1 MIDWLQRTELLT
13 GADNVQKLGQANI
26 LIVGMGG
33 VGSFAAEFLC
43 RAGVG
48 QMTIVDGDR
57 VDPSNKNRQIVALDS
72 TINLHK
78 ADVMAARMRDI
89 NSEIQLT
96 VIKEFLTPDL
106 MMSLVTTK
114 FDWVLDCIDSLQPKL
129 YFLGAAVTN
138 GVKVISSMGA
148 GGRIDP
154 QKVRIAPIFETDCC
168 RFAYKVRKGLRR
180 KGFAEANIMA
190 VYSEEL
196 VNRDSLQL
204 TDGSNFKRSYYG
216 TISYLPALFG
226 LNMASV
232 VIRDLMSCSALRS
245 SS

>member
-1 MIDWLQRTELLT
+1 MSDWLQRTELLI
-13 GADNVQKLGQANI
+13 GADGLDKLRRANV

-43 RAGVG
+43 RAGIG

-72 TINLHK
+72 TVDLHK
-78 ADVMAARMRDI
+78 ADVMTTRMRDI
-89 NSEIQLT
+89 NPEIQIT
-96 VIKEFLTPDL
+96 AIKEFLTPDL
-106 MMSLVTTK
+106 MMELVTTR

-129 YFLGAAVTN
+129 YFLGAAATN
-138 GVKVISSMGA
+138 GVKVVSSMGA

-168 RFAYKVRKGLRR
+168 RFAYKIRKGLRR
-180 KGFAEANIMA
+180 KGFGEANIIA

-226 LNMASV
+226 LNLASV
-232 VIRDLMSCSALRS
+232 VIRDLINP
-245 SS
+245 

>member
-1 MIDWLQRTELLT
+1 MTDWLQRTELLI
-13 GADNVQKLGQANI
+13 GDRGLAKLKQANV
-26 LIVGMGG
+26 LVVGMGG

-43 RAGVG
+43 RAGIG
-48 QMTIVDGDR
+48 RMTIVDGDR

-72 TINLHK
+72 TVNVHK
-78 ADVMAARMRDI
+78 ADVMAARMLDI
-89 NSEIQLT
+89 NPELQLT
-96 VIKEFLTPDL
+96 ARKEFLTPDL
-106 MMSLVTTK
+106 MMELVSAN

-138 GVKVISSMGA
+138 GVKVASSMGA
-148 GGRIDP
+148 GGRVDP

-180 KGFAEANIMA
+180 KGFANAQIMA

-216 TISYLPALFG
+216 TISYIPALFG
-226 LNMASV
+226 INMASI
-232 VIRDLMSCSALRS
+232 VIRDLIAEF
-245 SS
+245 

>member
-1 MIDWLQRTELLT
+1 MTDWLQRTELLIGT
-13 GADNVQKLGQANI
+13 DSINKLKCANVLV
-26 LIVGMGG
+26 VGMGG

-43 RAGVG
+43 RAGIG

-57 VDPSNKNRQIVALDS
+57 VDPSNKNRQLVALDS
-72 TINLHK
+72 TVDIHK
-78 ADVMAARMRDI
+78 ADVMAARMHDI
-89 NSEIQLT
+89 NSEMQLT

-106 MMSLVTTK
+106 MMELVTTK

-138 GVKVISSMGA
+138 GVKVASSMGA
-148 GGRIDP
+148 GGRVDP
-154 QKVRIAPIFETDCC
+154 QKVRIAPIFETDYC
-168 RFAYKVRKGLRR
+168 RFAHKIRKGLRR
-180 KGFAEANIMA
+180 KGFSDAQIVA

-226 LNMASV
+226 LNLASV
-232 VIRDLMSCSALRS
+232 VIRDLIKD
-245 SS
+245 

>member
-1 MIDWLQRTELLT
+1 MTDWLQRTELLI
-13 GADNVQKLGQANI
+13 GSDRLNHLKRANVLV
-26 LIVGMGG
+26 VGMGG

-43 RAGVG
+43 RAGIG
-48 QMTIVDGDR
+48 AMTIIDGDR

-72 TINLHK
+72 TFDMHK
-78 ADVMAARMRDI
+78 ADVMAARMHDI
-89 NSEIQLT
+89 NPDIQLT
-96 VIKEFLTPDL
+96 VNKEFLTPDL
-106 MMSLVTTK
+106 MLELVTPK

-138 GVKVISSMGA
+138 GVKVASSMGA
-148 GGRIDP
+148 GGRVDP

-180 KGFAEANIMA
+180 KGFADANIIA

-196 VNRDSLQL
+196 VNRESVQL

-226 LNMASV
+226 LNLASI
-232 VIRDLMSCSALRS
+232 VIRDLMENK
-245 SS
+245 

>member
-1 MIDWLQRTELLT
+1 MTDWLQRTELLI
-13 GADNVQKLGQANI
+13 GSDSLNQLKRANVLV
-26 LIVGMGG
+26 VGMGG
-33 VGSFAAEFLC
+33 VGSFATEFLC
-43 RAGVG
+43 RAGIG
-48 QMTIVDGDR
+48 AMTIIDGDR

-72 TINLHK
+72 TFDMHK
-78 ADVMAARMRDI
+78 ADVMAARMYDI
-89 NSEIQLT
+89 NPEIQLT

-106 MMSLVTTK
+106 MLELVTPK

-138 GVKVISSMGA
+138 GVKVASSMGA
-148 GGRIDP
+148 GGRVDP

-180 KGFAEANIMA
+180 KGFGNANIVA

-196 VNRDSLQL
+196 VNRESVQL
-204 TDGSNFKRSYYG
+204 TDGNNFKRSYYG

-226 LNMASV
+226 LNLASII
-232 VIRDLMSCSALRS
+232 IRDLMV
-245 SS
+245 

>member
-1 MIDWLQRTELLT
+1 
-13 GADNVQKLGQANI
+13 
-26 LIVGMGG
+26 
-33 VGSFAAEFLC
+33 
-43 RAGVG
+43 
-48 QMTIVDGDR
+48 
-57 VDPSNKNRQIVALDS
+57 
-72 TINLHK
+72 
-78 ADVMAARMRDI
+78 MAARMHDI
-89 NSEIQLT
+89 NPEIQLT

-106 MMSLVTTK
+106 MLELVTPK

-138 GVKVISSMGA
+138 GVKVASSMGA
-148 GGRIDP
+148 GGRVDP

-180 KGFAEANIMA
+180 KGFGNANIVA

-196 VNRDSLQL
+196 VNRESVQL

-226 LNMASV
+226 LNLSSI
-232 VIRDLMSCSALRS
+232 VIRDLMENK
-245 SS
+245 

>member
-1 MIDWLQRTELLT
+1 MTDWLQRTELLI
-13 GADNVQKLGQANI
+13 GANGLHKLKQANV
-26 LIVGMGG
+26 LVVGMGG

-43 RAGVG
+43 RAGIG
-48 QMTIVDGDR
+48 RMTIVDGDR
-57 VDPSNKNRQIVALDS
+57 VDPSNKNRQIVALNS
-72 TINLHK
+72 TVDVHK
-78 ADVMAARMRDI
+78 ADVMSQRIQDI
-89 NSEIQLT
+89 NPEIQLT
-96 VIKEFLTPDL
+96 AIKEFLTPDL
-106 MMSLVTTK
+106 MMELVTTK

-138 GVKVISSMGA
+138 GVKVVSSMGA

-180 KGFAEANIMA
+180 KGFGKANIIA

-196 VNRDSLQL
+196 VNRESLQL

-216 TISYLPALFG
+216 TISYIPALFG
-226 LNMASV
+226 INMASI
-232 VIRDLMSCSALRS
+232 VIRDLIQ
-245 SS
+245 

>member
-1 MIDWLQRTELLT
+1 MTDWLQRTELLI
-13 GADNVQKLGQANI
+13 GSDRLNRLKRANVLV
-26 LIVGMGG
+26 VGMGG

-43 RAGVG
+43 RAGIG
-48 QMTIVDGDR
+48 AMTIIDGDR

-72 TINLHK
+72 TFDMHK
-78 ADVMAARMRDI
+78 ADVMAARMHDI
-89 NSEIQLT
+89 NPEIQLT

-106 MMSLVTTK
+106 MLELVTPK

-138 GVKVISSMGA
+138 GVKVASSMGA
-148 GGRIDP
+148 GGRVDP

-180 KGFAEANIMA
+180 KGFGNANIVA

-196 VNRDSLQL
+196 VNRESVQL

-226 LNMASV
+226 LNLSSI
-232 VIRDLMSCSALRS
+232 VIRDLMENK
-245 SS
+245 

>member
-1 MIDWLQRTELLT
+1 MTDWLQRTELLI
-13 GADNVQKLGQANI
+13 GNHGLAKLKQSNVLV
-26 LIVGMGG
+26 VGMGG

-43 RAGVG
+43 RTGIG
-48 QMTIVDGDR
+48 RMTIVDGDR

-72 TINLHK
+72 TVDVHK
-78 ADVMAARMRDI
+78 ADVMATRMRDI
-89 NSEIQLT
+89 NPELQLT
-96 VIKEFLTPDL
+96 SMKEFLTPDL
-106 MMSLVTTK
+106 MMELVTTK

-138 GVKVISSMGA
+138 GVKVASSMGA
-148 GGRIDP
+148 GGRVDP

-180 KGFAEANIMA
+180 KGFANAQIMA

-216 TISYLPALFG
+216 TISYIPALFG
-226 LNMASV
+226 INMASI
-232 VIRDLMSCSALRS
+232 VIRDLIAEF
-245 SS
+245 

>member
-1 MIDWLQRTELLT
+1 MTDWLQRTELLI
-13 GADNVQKLGQANI
+13 GSDRLNHLKRANVLV
-26 LIVGMGG
+26 VGMGG

-43 RAGVG
+43 RAGIG
-48 QMTIVDGDR
+48 AMTIIDGDR

-72 TINLHK
+72 TFDMHK
-78 ADVMAARMRDI
+78 ADVMAARMQDI
-89 NSEIQLT
+89 NPDIQLT

-106 MMSLVTTK
+106 MLELVTPK

-138 GVKVISSMGA
+138 GVKVASSMGA
-148 GGRIDP
+148 GGRVDP

-180 KGFAEANIMA
+180 KGFADANIIA

-196 VNRDSLQL
+196 VNRESVQL
-204 TDGSNFKRSYYG
+204 TDGNNFKRSYYG

-226 LNMASV
+226 LNLASI
-232 VIRDLMSCSALRS
+232 VIRDLIGNL
-245 SS
+245 

>member
-1 MIDWLQRTELLT
+1 MTDWLQRTELLI
-13 GADNVQKLGQANI
+13 GANSLHKLKQANV
-26 LIVGMGG
+26 LVVGMGG

-43 RAGVG
+43 RAGIG

-72 TINLHK
+72 TVNMHK
-78 ADVMAARMRDI
+78 ADVMAQRMQDI
-89 NSEIQLT
+89 NPEMQLT
-96 VIKEFLTPDL
+96 ALKEFLTPDL
-106 MMSLVTTK
+106 MMQLVTAK
-114 FDWVLDCIDSLQPKL
+114 FDWAIDCIDSLQPKL
-129 YFLGAAVTN
+129 YFLGAAATN
-138 GVKVISSMGA
+138 GVKVASSMGA

-180 KGFAEANIMA
+180 KGFAQADIIA

-196 VNRDSLQL
+196 VNRESLQL

-216 TISYLPALFG
+216 TISYIPALFG
-226 LNMASV
+226 LNLASV
-232 VIRDLMSCSALRS
+232 VIRDLIA
-245 SS
+245 

>member
-1 MIDWLQRTELLT
+1 MH
-13 GADNVQKLGQANI
+13 KLKQANV
-26 LIVGMGG
+26 LVVGMGG

-43 RAGVG
+43 RAGIG
-48 QMTIVDGDR
+48 RMTIVDGDR
-57 VDPSNKNRQIVALDS
+57 VDPSNKNRQIVALNS
-72 TINLHK
+72 TVDVHK
-78 ADVMAARMRDI
+78 ADVMSQRIQDI
-89 NSEIQLT
+89 NPEIQLT
-96 VIKEFLTPDL
+96 AIKEFLTPDL
-106 MMSLVTTK
+106 MMELVTTK

-138 GVKVISSMGA
+138 GVKVVSSMGA

-180 KGFAEANIMA
+180 KGFGKANIIA

-196 VNRDSLQL
+196 VNRESLQL

-216 TISYLPALFG
+216 TISYIPALFG
-226 LNMASV
+226 INMASI
-232 VIRDLMSCSALRS
+232 VIRDLMQ
-245 SS
+245 

>member
-1 MIDWLQRTELLT
+1 MTDWLQRTELLT
-13 GADNVQKLGQANI
+13 GSDRLHKLKQANI
-26 LIVGMGG
+26 LVVGMGG

-43 RAGVG
+43 RAGIG
-48 QMTIVDGDR
+48 RMTIVDGDR

-72 TINLHK
+72 TIDQHK
-78 ADVMAARMRDI
+78 ADVMATRMRDI
-89 NSEIQLT
+89 NAEIQLT
-96 VIKEFLTPDL
+96 VIKEFLMPDL
-106 MMSLVTTK
+106 MINLVTSK

-138 GVKVISSMGA
+138 GVKVVSSMGA

-180 KGFAEANIMA
+180 KGFAQANIIA

-216 TISYLPALFG
+216 TISYIPALFG

-232 VIRDLMSCSALRS
+232 VIRDLMN
-245 SS
+245 

>member
-1 MIDWLQRTELLT
+1 MTDWLQRTELLI
-13 GADNVQKLGQANI
+13 GSDRLNQLKRANVLV
-26 LIVGMGG
+26 VGMGG

-43 RAGVG
+43 RAGIG
-48 QMTIVDGDR
+48 TMTIIDGDR

-72 TINLHK
+72 TFDMHK
-78 ADVMAARMRDI
+78 ADVMAARMHDI
-89 NSEIQLT
+89 NPEIQLT

-106 MMSLVTTK
+106 MLDLVTPK

-138 GVKVISSMGA
+138 GVKVASSMGA
-148 GGRIDP
+148 GGRVDP

-180 KGFAEANIMA
+180 KGFGDANIVA

-196 VNRDSLQL
+196 VNRESLQL

-226 LNMASV
+226 LNLASV
-232 VIRDLMSCSALRS
+232 VIRDLMDG
-245 SS
+245 

>member
-1 MIDWLQRTELLT
+1 MTDWLQRTELLI
-13 GADNVQKLGQANI
+13 GANGLHKLKQANV
-26 LIVGMGG
+26 LVVGMGG

-43 RAGVG
+43 RAGIG
-48 QMTIVDGDR
+48 RMTIVDGDR
-57 VDPSNKNRQIVALDS
+57 VDPSNKNRQIVALNS
-72 TINLHK
+72 TVDVHK
-78 ADVMAARMRDI
+78 ADVMSQRIQDI
-89 NSEIQLT
+89 NPEIQLT
-96 VIKEFLTPDL
+96 AIKEFLTPDL
-106 MMSLVTTK
+106 MMELVTTK

-138 GVKVISSMGA
+138 GVKVVSSMGA

-180 KGFAEANIMA
+180 KGFGKANIIA

-196 VNRDSLQL
+196 VNRESLQL

-216 TISYLPALFG
+216 TISYIPALFG
-226 LNMASV
+226 INMASI
-232 VIRDLMSCSALRS
+232 VIRDLM
-245 SS
+245 

>member
-1 MIDWLQRTELLT
+1 MTDWLQRTELLI
-13 GADNVQKLGQANI
+13 GSDRLNRLKRANVLV
-26 LIVGMGG
+26 VGMGG

-43 RAGVG
+43 RAGIG
-48 QMTIVDGDR
+48 AMTIIDGDR

-72 TINLHK
+72 TFDMHK
-78 ADVMAARMRDI
+78 ADVMAARMHDI
-89 NSEIQLT
+89 NPEIQLT

-106 MMSLVTTK
+106 MLELVTPK

-138 GVKVISSMGA
+138 GVKVASSMGA
-148 GGRIDP
+148 GGRVDP

-180 KGFAEANIMA
+180 KGFGDANIVA

-196 VNRDSLQL
+196 VNRESLQL

-226 LNMASV
+226 LNMASI
-232 VIRDLMSCSALRS
+232 VIRDLMG
-245 SS
+245 

>member
-1 MIDWLQRTELLT
+1 MTDWLQRTELLT
-13 GADNVQKLGQANI
+13 GSDRLHKLKQANI
-26 LIVGMGG
+26 LVVGMGG

-43 RAGVG
+43 RAGIG
-48 QMTIVDGDR
+48 RMTIVDGDR

-72 TINLHK
+72 TIDQHK
-78 ADVMAARMRDI
+78 ADVMATRMRDI
-89 NSEIQLT
+89 NAEIQLT

-106 MMSLVTTK
+106 MINLVTSK

-138 GVKVISSMGA
+138 GVKVVSSMGA

-180 KGFAEANIMA
+180 KGFAQANIIA
-190 VYSEEL
+190 IYSEEL

-216 TISYLPALFG
+216 TISYIPALFG

-232 VIRDLMSCSALRS
+232 VIRDLMN
-245 SS
+245 

>member
-1 MIDWLQRTELLT
+1 MTDWLQRTELLIGT
-13 GADNVQKLGQANI
+13 DSINKLKCANVLV
-26 LIVGMGG
+26 VGIGG

-43 RAGVG
+43 RAGIG

-57 VDPSNKNRQIVALDS
+57 VDPSNKNRQLVALDS
-72 TINLHK
+72 TVDIHK
-78 ADVMAARMRDI
+78 ADVMAARMHDI
-89 NSEIQLT
+89 NSEMQLT

-106 MMSLVTTK
+106 MMELVTTK

-138 GVKVISSMGA
+138 GVKVASSMGA
-148 GGRIDP
+148 GGRVDP
-154 QKVRIAPIFETDCC
+154 QKVRIAPIFETDYC
-168 RFAYKVRKGLRR
+168 RFAHKIRKGLRR
-180 KGFAEANIMA
+180 KGFSDAQIVA

-226 LNMASV
+226 LNLASV
-232 VIRDLMSCSALRS
+232 VIRDLIKD
-245 SS
+245 

>member
-1 MIDWLQRTELLT
+1 
-13 GADNVQKLGQANI
+13 
-26 LIVGMGG
+26 
-33 VGSFAAEFLC
+33 
-43 RAGVG
+43 
-48 QMTIVDGDR
+48 VDGDR

-72 TINLHK
+72 TVDMHK
-78 ADVMAARMRDI
+78 ADVMAARMHDI
-89 NSEIQLT
+89 NPEMQLG

-106 MMSLVTTK
+106 MMALVTTK

-138 GVKVISSMGA
+138 GVKVASSMGA

-180 KGFAEANIMA
+180 KGFADAKIIA

-196 VNRDSLQL
+196 INRDSLQL

-226 LNMASV
+226 LNLASV
-232 VIRDLMSCSALRS
+232 VIRDLL
-245 SS
+245 

>member
-1 MIDWLQRTELLT
+1 MTDWLQRTELLIGT
-13 GADNVQKLGQANI
+13 DSINKLKCANVLV
-26 LIVGMGG
+26 VGMGG

-43 RAGVG
+43 RAGIG

-57 VDPSNKNRQIVALDS
+57 VDPSNKNRQLVALDS
-72 TINLHK
+72 TVDIHK
-78 ADVMAARMRDI
+78 ADVMAARMHDI
-89 NSEIQLT
+89 NSEMQLT

-106 MMSLVTTK
+106 MMELVTTK

-138 GVKVISSMGA
+138 GVKVASSMGA
-148 GGRIDP
+148 GGRVDP
-154 QKVRIAPIFETDCC
+154 QKVRIAPIFETDYC
-168 RFAYKVRKGLRR
+168 RFAHKIRKGLRR
-180 KGFAEANIMA
+180 KGFSDAQIVA

-196 VNRDSLQL
+196 VNHDSLQL

-226 LNMASV
+226 LNLASV
-232 VIRDLMSCSALRS
+232 VIRDLIKD
-245 SS
+245 

>member
-1 MIDWLQRTELLT
+1 MTDWLQRTELLI
-13 GADNVQKLGQANI
+13 GSDRLNHLKRANVLV
-26 LIVGMGG
+26 VGMGG

-43 RAGVG
+43 RAGIG
-48 QMTIVDGDR
+48 AMTIIDGDR

-72 TINLHK
+72 TFDMHK
-78 ADVMAARMRDI
+78 ADVMAARMHDI
-89 NSEIQLT
+89 NPEIQLT

-106 MMSLVTTK
+106 MLELVTPK

-138 GVKVISSMGA
+138 GVKVASSMGA
-148 GGRIDP
+148 GGRVDP

-180 KGFAEANIMA
+180 KGFGNANIVA

-196 VNRDSLQL
+196 VNRESVQL

-226 LNMASV
+226 LNLSSI
-232 VIRDLMSCSALRS
+232 VIRDLMENK
-245 SS
+245 

>member
-1 MIDWLQRTELLT
+1 MTDWLQRTELLI
-13 GADNVQKLGQANI
+13 GADGLHKLKQANV
-26 LIVGMGG
+26 LVVGMGG

-43 RAGVG
+43 RAGIG

-72 TINLHK
+72 TVDVHK
-78 ADVMAARMRDI
+78 ADVMSQRMKDI
-89 NSEIQLT
+89 NPDIQLT
-96 VIKEFLTPDL
+96 AIKEFLTPDL
-106 MMSLVTTK
+106 MMELVTTK

-138 GVKVISSMGA
+138 GVKVASSMGA

-154 QKVRIAPIFETDCC
+154 QKIRIAPIFETDCC

-180 KGFAEANIMA
+180 KGFDKANIIA

-196 VNRDSLQL
+196 VNRESLQL
-204 TDGSNFKRSYYG
+204 TDGNNFKRSYYG
-216 TISYLPALFG
+216 TISYIPALFG
-226 LNMASV
+226 INMASI
-232 VIRDLMSCSALRS
+232 VIRDLMQ
-245 SS
+245 